1 MRLLE
6 QLILPINTEI
16 MIPEND
22 SVRLLAKVT
31 NELSYSK
38 FYEVH
43 NHLGRPSTNPR
54 ILIRVLLYA
63 YMNGIY
69 SSRKIETACKRDIN
83 YIWLLE
89 GNKAPD
95 HNTLSRFRSG
105 PMAEAIEDLFYQM
118 VLKLGEMNE
127 IEYKN
132 LFVDG
137 TKIEANAGR
146 YTFVWKKSTEKH
158 EARLQEKIRTTVLQI
173 NESYK
178 FEYALTDEKIQ
189 TPLLNEI
196 LEALEAL
203 KIKNAIKFV
212 SGKGARK
219 TALQRDYEALS
230 TFKDTQMKYDG
241 YNRLFAGRS
250 SFSKTDT
257 DATFMRMKDD
267 HMLNGQLKPAYNIQI
282 GVEGEYI
289 VGVDLFSERSDQL
302 TFIPF
307 MKMLEEKLPQ
317 KHENLVADAGYESE
331 ENYMHLAT
339 TGQVPY
345 IKPSS
350 YETLRKRSFRNNIGR
365 RENMIYDPE
374 YDEYICHNQNR
385 LSHIY
390 NTTRKSKSG
399 YISETKIYECKNCE
413 GCPHK
418 TKCTKAQGNKRIQVA
433 WKFNELREASMA
445 NIMSETGKQLRMNRS
460 IQVEGAFGI
469 LKEDFGFRRFLLR
482 GKKNVKTEFILLSFG
497 FNINK
502 LHKKIARE
510 KQGVSLFELKVA

>member
-1 MRLLE
+1 MRLFE
-6 QLILPINTEI
+6 QLILPFDTEI
-16 MIPEND
+16 LIPNND
-22 SVRLLAKVT
+22 SVRVLAKVT
-31 NELSYSK
+31 NELSYKK

-54 ILIRVLLYA
+54 ILIRTLLYA
-63 YMNGIY
+63 YMNGVY

-89 GNKAPD
+89 GHKAPD
-95 HNTLSRFRSG
+95 HNTISRFRSG

-118 VLKLGEMNE
+118 VIKLGEMNE

-137 TKIEANAGR
+137 TKIEASAGR

-158 EARLQEKIRTTVLQI
+158 EARLQQKIRAAILKI
-173 NESYK
+173 NETYK
-178 FEYALTDEKIQ
+178 FEYVLTEEKVQTAL
-189 TPLLNEI
+189 LSEI
-196 LEALEAL
+196 LEDLEAM
-203 KIKNAIKFV
+203 KTKSEIKFV

-219 TALQRDYEALS
+219 TPLQRDYETLS
-230 TFKDTQMKYDG
+230 TFKDTQLKYDG
-241 YNRLFAGRS
+241 YNQLFAGRS

-267 HMLNGQLKPAYNIQI
+267 HMVNGQLKPAYNVQI

-307 MKMLEEKLPQ
+307 MKMLEEKLPE

-331 ENYMHLAT
+331 ENYMYLAA

-350 YETLRKRSFRNNIGR
+350 YESVRKRSFKNNIGR
-365 RENMIYDPE
+365 RENMIYDAE
-374 YDEYICHNQNR
+374 YDEYICHNEKR
-385 LSHIY
+385 LRYIY
-390 NTTRKSKSG
+390 STSRKSKSG
-399 YISETKIYECKNCE
+399 YRSETKIYECKDCE
-413 GCPHK
+413 GCLHK
-418 TKCTKAQGNKRIQVA
+418 ARCTKAQGNKRIQVA
-433 WKFNELREASMA
+433 WKFNELRETSMV
-445 NIMSETGKQLRMNRS
+445 NITSEFGRQLRMNRS

-482 GKKNVKTEFILLSFG
+482 GKKNVKTEFVLLSFG

-502 LHKKIARE
+502 LHKKMLRE